1 MKKTKIA
8 FIGASGRMG
17 LEFATIAT
25 KVSNVELAL
34 AIVNKSAK
42 TEFKSTH
49 TKMTPKAFKGIN
61 IIIDFSTPK
70 MTKEVLAFAVAQK
83 IPVLVGTTG
92 HSKEFAGELE
102 KASAII
108 PVMFASNMS
117 IGIAEVK
124 KLVGML
130 SKNKSFDVHIHEL
143 HHKHKKDRPSGTAI
157 SLESAVNGK
166 METPTSSRIGGICG
180 IHSIYFSNEHEL
192 IKIEHTAFSRKV
204 FAEGALKAALWLAKK
219 KKGLYFFEDI
229 VK

>member
-1 MKKTKIA
+1 MKKIKIA

-17 LEFATIAT
+17 LEFAAIAS
-25 KVSNVELAL
+25 KVSTAELAL
-34 AIVNKSAK
+34 AVVHKAGK
-42 TEFKSTH
+42 TDFKSTH
-49 TKMTPKAFKGIN
+49 TKITPRAFKGIG
-61 IIIDFSTPK
+61 IIVDFSIPK
-70 MTKEVLAFAVAQK
+70 MTKEVLALAVAQK
-83 IPVLVGTTG
+83 IPVLIGTTG
-92 HSKEFAGELE
+92 HAKDFANELE
-102 KASAII
+102 KASAVI

-124 KLVGML
+124 KLVGLL

-143 HHKHKKDRPSGTAI
+143 HHKHKKDKPSGTAI
-157 SLESAVNGK
+157 SLESAMNGK

-180 IHSIYFSNEHEL
+180 IHTVYFSNEHEL

>member
-1 MKKTKIA
+1 MKKTNIA
-8 FIGASGRMG
+8 FIGANGRMG
-17 LEFATIAT
+17 MEFAAVAAN
-25 KVSNVELAL
+25 VSSAELTL
-34 AIVNKSAK
+34 AIIHK
-42 TEFKSTH
+42 TGKTNFKSTH
-49 TKMTPKAFKGIN
+49 TKISPKAFKGIN
-61 IIIDFSTPK
+61 IIVDFSTPK
-70 MTKEVLAFAVAQK
+70 MTKEVLSFAVTQK
-83 IPVLVGTTG
+83 IPVLIGTTG
-92 HSKEFAGELE
+92 HAKEFAGELE
-102 KASAII
+102 KASAVI

-124 KLVGML
+124 KLVGLL

-143 HHKHKKDRPSGTAI
+143 HHKHKKDKPSGTAV

-180 IHSIYFSNEHEL
+180 IHTVYFSNEHEL